1 MQAKSRSASLTNS
14 AGRMS
19 NPNCSPVHNP
29 FFPAVGWGRRSFVAL
44 RHRDGSGHERH
55 SVWPLSFRP
64 TFARWAANQRQPLE
78 ISSRARRALQG
89 GRPPSN
95 PSV

>member
-1 MQAKSRSASLTNS
+1 MQAKSRSPSPTNS

-19 NPNCSPVHNP
+19 NPDCSPVHNP

-64 TFARWAANQRQPLE
+64 IFARWAANQRHSME
-78 ISSRARRALQG
+78 ISSPAQWA
-89 GRPPSN
+89 
-95 PSV
+95 